1 MKDNFEEEAAEAV
14 QGFPNP
20 RGRGG
25 RICLEDAFRLE
36 GGGVWGIWGSDYPF
50 SGGEGEKWE
59 GGEDE
64 REESREG
71 ERRGMGRLPGEESN
85 RTTISRP
92 LARFK
97 G

>member
-1 MKDNFEEEAAEAV
+1 MRQYKDFQIPEGEEEEYALRMPS
-14 QGFPNP
+14 GKS
-20 RGRGG
+20 
-25 RICLEDAFRLE
+25 LDL
-36 GGGVWGIWGSDYPF
+36 GSDHRF

>member
-1 MKDNFEEEAAEAV
+1 M
-14 QGFPNP
+14 
-20 RGRGG
+20 
-25 RICLEDAFRLE
+25 
-36 GGGVWGIWGSDYPF
+36 WGSDNLF

>member
-1 MKDNFEEEAAEAV
+1 MRQYKDFQIPEGEEEEYALRMPS
-14 QGFPNP
+14 GKS
-20 RGRGG
+20 
-25 RICLEDAFRLE
+25 LDL
-36 GGGVWGIWGSDYPF
+36 GSDHRF

-59 GGEDE
+59 EGEDG
-64 REESREG
+64 REDSREQA
-71 ERRGMGRLPGEESN
+71 ERRGMGRVSGESESN